1 MKITQILSMALVA
14 GAVAM
19 TSCSEAPKTPAPT
32 ETNASNAWAGK
43 VNVNVD
49 NAASIVSWKGE
60 MIGGLYGHKGTV
72 ALKESSLELT
82 DGKVSGGSFTIDLN
96 TIQATDDN
104 YNPKEG
110 KTPENLIGH
119 LTTPDFFDVA
129 NYPTAS
135 FVITSVEGDK
145 AKGNLTV
152 RGVTNEETIENIV
165 VTTNG
170 DDVKI
175 TGKLTFDRQ
184 KYGVAYST
192 GSKDVILSDDIEI
205 NVELN
210 GKK

>member
-19 TSCSEAPKTPAPT
+19 TSCSEAPKTPAAA
-32 ETNASNAWAGK
+32 ETPANAWAGK

-60 MIGGLYGHKGTV
+60 MIGGFYGHTGTV
-72 ALKESSLELT
+72 ALKDSKLELT

-96 TIQATDDN
+96 GIQATDEN

-110 KTPENLIGH
+110 KTPENLVGH
-119 LTTPDFFDVA
+119 LTTPDFFDVP
-129 NYPTAS
+129 NHPTAS
-135 FVITSVEGDK
+135 FVITSVDGDK

-152 RGVTNEETIENIV
+152 RGVTNEETIENMV
-165 VTTNG
+165 VNTTG
-170 DDVKI
+170 DDVKVS
-175 TGKLTFDRQ
+175 GKVTFDRQ

-192 GSKDVILSDDIEI
+192 GSKDAILSDDIEI
-205 NVELN
+205 NVELK